1 MPPPPAVVMLMVE
14 DTRMFRTPRFSNRFE
29 AGRELARALAE
40 VKGETA
46 VVVGLARGGV
56 QVASEVARALGAPLD
71 ALAVRKVGHPLQPEY
86 AVGAVAPGGIAYV
99 RAHDGLTDAE
109 LAAAVAGA
117 ARAADEL
124 DGRLHSR
131 HAPVP
136 LTGKTAVLVD
146 DGLATGATMVAAAR
160 WARAAEARRV
170 VAAVPAGAAQT
181 VALLRAEVDDV
192 VCLRASESFGAV
204 GFWYDDFDQ
213 VDDREVIELL
223 EDAAVRHRTVDA
235 AA

>member
-1 MPPPPAVVMLMVE
+1 ML
-14 DTRMFRTPRFSNRFE
+14 RTPRFSNRFE
-29 AGRELARALAE
+29 AGRELARALTE
-40 VKGETA
+40 VKGETT

-86 AVGAVAPGGIAYV
+86 AVGAVAPGGIEYV
-99 RAHDGLTDAE
+99 RSHDGLTDAE
-109 LAAAVAGA
+109 LTDAVARA

-131 HAPVP
+131 CKPVP
-136 LTGKTAVLVD
+136 LAGKTAVLVD

-160 WARAAEARRV
+160 WARASGARRV

-181 VALLRAEVDDV
+181 VALLRTQVDDV

-204 GFWYDDFDQ
+204 GFWYVDFDQ
-213 VDDREVIELL
+213 VDDLEVIELL
-223 EDAAVRHRTVDA
+223 EDAARRRPVDA
-235 AA
+235 PA

>member
-1 MPPPPAVVMLMVE
+1 ML
-14 DTRMFRTPRFSNRFE
+14 RTPRFSNRFE
-29 AGRELARALAE
+29 AGRELARALTE
-40 VKGETA
+40 VKGETT

-99 RAHDGLTDAE
+99 RSHDGLTDAE
-109 LAAAVAGA
+109 LTDA
-117 ARAADEL
+117 
-124 DGRLHSR
+124 
-131 HAPVP
+131 
-136 LTGKTAVLVD
+136 KTAVLVD

-160 WARAAEARRV
+160 WARASGARRV

-181 VALLRAEVDDV
+181 VALLRTQVDDV

-204 GFWYDDFDQ
+204 GFWYVDFDQ
-213 VDDREVIELL
+213 VDDLEVIELL
-223 EDAAVRHRTVDA
+223 EDAARRRPVDA
-235 AA
+235 PA